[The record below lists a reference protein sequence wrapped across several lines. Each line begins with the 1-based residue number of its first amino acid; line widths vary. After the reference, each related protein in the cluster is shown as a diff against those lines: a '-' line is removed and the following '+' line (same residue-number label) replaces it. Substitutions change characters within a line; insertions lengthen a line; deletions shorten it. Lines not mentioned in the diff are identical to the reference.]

1 MTMLKKISVHEA
13 FLLSDRAYTRFVKII
28 DRGVKIPEPFNSVQE
43 IIEVSSKCAPKE
55 EVASVADYMVPLTL
69 APSLTSCFPS
79 TGIYISVTSMLRPM
93 VKMYLFYM
101 LCECVYSMINTM
113 VVDITKDLLLNW
125 WTSLKIL
132 QFAKFKIRFAFDHL
146 KRLAHAYYGLHV
158 KKKADNA
165 LDELHKNFQAL
176 KGKHKCIVAAKS
188 SLIKECLR
196 EASIIKHG
204 K

>member
-1 MTMLKKISVHEA
+1 
-13 FLLSDRAYTRFVKII
+13 
-28 DRGVKIPEPFNSVQE
+28 
-43 IIEVSSKCAPKE
+43 
-55 EVASVADYMVPLTL
+55 
-69 APSLTSCFPS
+69 
-79 TGIYISVTSMLRPM
+79 
-93 VKMYLFYM
+93 
-101 LCECVYSMINTM
+101 M

-132 QFAKFKIRFAFDHL
+132 QFAKFKIWFAFDHL

-165 LDELHKNFQAL
+165 LDKNFQAL

-188 SLIKECLR
+188 SLIKECSR
-196 EASIIKHG
+196 EPSIIKHG